1 MMFRLVISTAGDRVL
16 RQLSQ
21 RGHFLRVGRLLEV
34 FELEEGAAAERLE
47 ALGGVLE
54 GGGRESA

>member
-1 MMFRLVISTAGDRVL
+1 MVLGLVISAARYRVL

-21 RGHFLRVGRLLEV
+21 WWHFLRVCGLLEV

-47 ALGGVLE
+47 ALDGVLE
-54 GGGRESA
+54 EGGRESA